1 MEKLAWMKLRYG
13 HSGRTK
19 YIRPAQ
25 SVHFYLQ
32 NEKVF
37 QGNVSRLT
45 ISGDASIFHGVMTKR
60 VKITPS
66 VAEQALIRLM
76 RLGDRLWRES
86 DGRFSQWG
94 LTDNHYNVL
103 RILNGSAEPISQSEI
118 GRRMLSSR
126 ANVTKLV
133 DLLEERKFV
142 KRLSC
147 GDRRVNLVELTEE
160 GARFIEETLPVVI
173 GVANEQL
180 KPLTREEQKTLFAL
194 LGKLLNE

>member
-1 MEKLAWMKLRYG
+1 MRAM
-13 HSGRTK
+13 T
-19 YIRPAQ
+19 
-25 SVHFYLQ
+25 
-32 NEKVF
+32 
-37 QGNVSRLT
+37 
-45 ISGDASIFHGVMTKR
+45 TKR
-60 VKITPS
+60 VPIPPS
-66 VAEQALIRLM
+66 IAEQALIRLM
-76 RLGDRLWRES
+76 RVGDRFWRES
-86 DGRFSQWG
+86 DERFSQWG

-103 RILNGSAEPISQSEI
+103 RILNGAGEPISQSEI

-147 GDRRVNLVELTEE
+147 GDRRVNLVELTDE
-160 GARFIEETLPVVI
+160 GAQWIADTLPAIV
-173 GVANEQL
+173 GAAQERM

>member
-1 MEKLAWMKLRYG
+1 MNCGILAGL
-13 HSGRTK
+13 SIVVTDCLSIFLLT
-19 YIRPAQ
+19 IR
-25 SVHFYLQ
+25 
-32 NEKVF
+32 NVF
-37 QGNVSRLT
+37 LENVSLLT
-45 ISGDASIFHGVMTKR
+45 FFLDAHIFRIVMTKR

-86 DGRFSQWG
+86 DERFSQWG

-103 RILNGSAEPISQSEI
+103 RILNGSTEPISQSEI

-133 DLLEERKFV
+133 DLLEHRKFV

-147 GDRRVNLVELTEE
+147 GDRRVNLVGLTED
-160 GARFIEETLPVVI
+160 GARFIEDTLPTVI
-173 GVANEQL
+173 GAANEQM
-180 KPLTREEQKTLFAL
+180 KPLTREEQKTLFTL